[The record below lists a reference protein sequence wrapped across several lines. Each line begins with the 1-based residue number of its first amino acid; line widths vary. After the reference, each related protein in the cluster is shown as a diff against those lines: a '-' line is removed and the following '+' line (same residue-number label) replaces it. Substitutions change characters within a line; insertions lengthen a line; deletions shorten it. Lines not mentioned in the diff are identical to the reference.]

1 MWRYLPLISRECCF
15 GSSFGQFDNLE
26 NEVGHFLM
34 AVCEKQLDFTLQ
46 GINYMCICNTMD
58 LKSDWYN
65 IKTPIRTYQAF

>member
-34 AVCEKQLDFTLQ
+34 AVLGYSHHPD
-46 GINYMCICNTMD
+46 IC
-58 LKSDWYN
+58 
-65 IKTPIRTYQAF
+65 AHV